1 MPVKNNVL
9 KDVTSQW
16 TEYVVKLLS
25 KANTKPRKI
34 MTEQIWDGWTSTLA
48 IGNFYQKKKKC
59 VVMLYSFRK
68 NNTTASVVYE
78 NE

>member
-9 KDVTSQW
+9 KDVASQW

-25 KANTKPRKI
+25 KANTKPGKI

-48 IGNFYQKKKKC
+48 LGNFYQKKKKC